1 MPAWVIRIN
10 PLWLGV
16 FYCAKGY
23 VGCAGGSAPALLGTI
38 AGASI
43 GANAVDKCLYSRL
56 ATEGCQAAFRGVVFV
71 SEGGLLNRTVLVREL
86 WWP

>member
-23 VGCAGGSAPALLGTI
+23 VGCAGGGSAPALLGTI

-43 GANAVDKCLYSRL
+43 GANAVDERLYSRL
-56 ATEGCQAAFRGVVFV
+56 AMEGRQADFRGEVFV
-71 SEGGLLNRTVLVREL
+71 SQGEFAQ
-86 WWP
+86 